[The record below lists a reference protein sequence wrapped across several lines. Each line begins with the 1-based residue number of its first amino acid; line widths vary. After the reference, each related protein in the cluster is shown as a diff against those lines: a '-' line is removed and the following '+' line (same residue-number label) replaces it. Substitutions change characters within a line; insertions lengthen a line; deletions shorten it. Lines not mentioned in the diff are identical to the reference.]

1 MPVQKPR
8 LLILLNRLAVGGP
21 AINTLSVAAILCNR
35 FDILLVAGEPLADEQ
50 PADFLLEQY
59 KGFEVKK
66 IKSLQRSVLPLKDLQ
81 SFVQLK
87 KIIKT
92 FQPQIVHTHGAK
104 PGVLGR
110 IAAWQCNVPVVVHTF
125 HGHVFHSYF
134 SRFFSKQI
142 IRIEQL
148 LARISTAIIAI
159 NEKLQ
164 HELMHQYRIAAAE
177 KVQLIR
183 LGINTEQ
190 FADPDLEKRK
200 RFRNEFSIAETD
212 FVIGIVGRLVPVKQH
227 RLFIET
233 AELLLQNKGI
243 TKTLRFFIIGDGAE
257 NEMLMNTLQKKNI
270 SYTQSGHVFNTSASF
285 VFTSWRNDMDAVYA
299 GLDLVMLTS
308 LNEGTPVS
316 VMEAMAAGKAVVS
329 TNAGGI
335 AEMIVEG
342 QTGSIAEGADALSR
356 AVLKLIEN
364 NELRKEMGRN
374 ASANAA
380 LHFSKQAE
388 TDRLCSLYNQLLQQK
403 TASETEF

>member
-8 LLILLNRLAVGGP
+8 LLILLNRLSVGGP
-21 AINTLSVAAILCNR
+21 AINTLSVAANLCNR

-66 IKSLQRSVLPLKDLQ
+66 IKSLQRSVLPLQDLQ
-81 SFVQLK
+81 SFIQLK

-110 IAAWQCNVPVVVHTF
+110 LAAWQCNVPVVVHTF

-134 SRFFSKQI
+134 SRFVSKQI

-159 NEKLQ
+159 NEKLR
-164 HELMHQYRIAAAE
+164 HELVHQYRIAAAE

-190 FADPDLEKRK
+190 FADPDLKKRK

-233 AELLLQNKGI
+233 ASLLLQNKGI

-257 NEMLMNTLQKKNI
+257 KEMLINTVHQKNI
-270 SYTQSGHVFNTSASF
+270 SCTLSGHGYNTAASI

-356 AVLKLIEN
+356 AVMNLIGN
-364 NELRKEMGRN
+364 DDLREKMGHN
-374 ASANAA
+374 ACANAA
-380 LHFSKQAE
+380 FLFSKQAE
-388 TDRLCSLYNQLLQQK
+388 TDHLCSLYSRLLQPK
-403 TASETEF
+403 TRSATEF